1 MKRIVTIFAGVLL
14 ASCLL
19 AGAAEARGF
28 AGDHMGGFGRSEIG
42 SAERGLHGHA
52 MNNSNGYSFRNS
64 LGQSCYYPDEAPK
77 APPWP
82 PFCG

>member
-1 MKRIVTIFAGVLL
+1 MKRIVTIFAGTLL

-28 AGDHMGGFGRSEIG
+28 AGGNMGVGRSEIS
-42 SAERGLHGHA
+42 SAGRGLQDHA
-52 MNNSNGYSFRNS
+52 MNNLGGYHFRNS